1 MSEAWS
7 QRYEPVGDL
16 FRVLSSPVRVAMVDL
31 LADRPMFVHQ
41 IVAASGLS
49 QPHVSQQLRILR
61 DAGLVRRVRQ
71 GREVVYALR
80 DEHVAHIV
88 ADAIAHA
95 VESEPAGSHTAE
107 ASAAEAEPC

>member
-1 MSEAWS
+1 MSEHGSQRWS
-7 QRYEPVGDL
+7 QAYEAAGDL
-16 FRVLSSPVRVAMVDL
+16 FRVLSSPVRVALVDL
-31 LADRPMFVHQ
+31 LAEQPLFVHQ

-61 DAGLVRRVRQ
+61 DAGLVHRIRQ

-88 ADAIAHA
+88 ADAIAHTG
-95 VESEPAGSHTAE
+95 ES
-107 ASAAEAEPC
+107 ASS

>member
-1 MSEAWS
+1 MSEAS
-7 QRYEPVGDL
+7 SYEAVGDL
-16 FRVLSSPVRVAMVDL
+16 FRVLASPIRVAMIDL
-31 LADRPMFVHQ
+31 LAEQPLFVHQ

-61 DAGLVRRVRQ
+61 DAGLVRRVRR

-88 ADAIAHA
+88 ADAIAHT
-95 VESEPAGSHTAE
+95 VEAHSKGSPPPEPK
-107 ASAAEAEPC
+107 PL